1 MLETSGRLLRL
12 LALLQ
17 SRPAWLAAELADR
30 LDVTDRTVRRDV
42 DRLRRLGYPVHAL
55 PGVGGGYRFG
65 AGAELPPLLLDDDE
79 AIAIS
84 VGLQQATVAG
94 LAGLDEA
101 AIRAL
106 IKLKQVLPSRL
117 RRRVETLSKGIGAL
131 PGGGRTADPGLLLEL
146 ARAVEEHDQL
156 RLTYRRHDGTELR
169 RTVEPYRVLH
179 VGRHWYLY
187 AWDLDRADWRN
198 FRLDRLALRTPNG
211 PKFTPRPVP
220 DDLERDLV
228 RGITTSAYRY
238 RCRLLVEASTER
250 VREVFGPTV
259 AAVTPLPDGRCEV
272 ETGSASLTEVAVY
285 VGLLEAEFT
294 ILEPAELTGV
304 VAGVAG
310 RLGRAAARSRSTDS
324 D

>member
-1 MLETSGRLLRL
+1 MWETSGRLLRL

-17 SRPAWLAAELADR
+17 SRRSWLAAELAER
-30 LDVTDRTVRRDV
+30 LEVTDRTVRRDV
-42 DRLRRLGYPVHAL
+42 DRLRRLGYPVNAL
-55 PGVGGGYRFG
+55 PGVGGGYQLG
-65 AGAELPPLLLDDDE
+65 AGAELPPLLLEDDE
-79 AIAIS
+79 AIAVS

-117 RRRVETLSKGIGAL
+117 RHRVDTISKGIGTIS
-131 PGGGRTADPGLLLEL
+131 GGGRAADPDLLLAL

-156 RLTYRRHDGTELR
+156 RLTYRRHDGTEIR

-179 VGRHWYLY
+179 AGRNWYLY
-187 AWDLDRADWRN
+187 AWDLDQSDWRN
-198 FRLDRLALRTPNG
+198 FRLDRLRLRTPNG
-211 PKFTPRPVP
+211 PKFAPRPLP
-220 DDLERDLV
+220 DDLEQDLV

-238 RCRLLVEASTER
+238 ECRLLVEASADR
-250 VREVFGPTV
+250 VRDVFGPTV

-272 ETGSASLTEVAVY
+272 QTGSASLTEVAVY

-294 ILEPAELTGV
+294 VLEPAELTEV
-304 VAGVAG
+304 VAAVAG
-310 RLGRAAARSRSTDS
+310 RLARAAERSAPR
-324 D
+324 

>member
-17 SRPAWLAAELADR
+17 SRRTWLAAELADR
-30 LDVTDRTVRRDV
+30 LEVTDRTVRRDV
-42 DRLRRLGYPVHAL
+42 DRLRRLGYPVSAL
-55 PGVGGGYRFG
+55 PGVRGGYQLG
-65 AGAELPPLLLDDDE
+65 AGAELPPLLLEDDE
-79 AIAIS
+79 AIAVS

-117 RRRVETLSKGIGAL
+117 RRRVDTISKGIGAL
-131 PGGGRTADPGLLLEL
+131 PGGGRSADPELLLDL

-156 RLTYRRHDGTELR
+156 RLTYRRHDGTEIR

-179 VGRHWYLY
+179 AGRHWYLY
-187 AWDLDRADWRN
+187 AWDLDRSDWRT
-198 FRLDRLALRTPNG
+198 FRLDRLGLRTPNG
-211 PKFTPRPVP
+211 PKFVPRPLP
-220 DDLERDLV
+220 DDLEHDLV
-228 RGITTSAYRY
+228 RGITTSGYRY
-238 RCRLLVEASTER
+238 QCRLLVEASAER

-259 AAVTPLPDGRCEV
+259 AAVTSLPDGRCEV
-272 ETGSASLTEVAVY
+272 TTGSASLTEIAVY

-294 ILEPAELTGV
+294 VLEPAELTDA
-304 VAGVAG
+304 VAAVAG
-310 RLGRAAARSRSTDS
+310 RLARAASRSGPLR
-324 D
+324 